1 MRALLPWEQTSP
13 PSLTTPTIHNPPPPP
28 WLGCGKGVGCN
39 RQLTSSS
46 SSPGTR
52 GVRIAGLACDLYRAC
67 VVAGQWAKLTVEQRQ
82 DGEHFTLLCRP
93 MAASAATT
101 AAAACGPKK
110 RRRKPNLRRRERQ
123 RQWRKLSRSS
133 KKDKADQQQQVEQ
146 PQQQHEQPPLLQ
158 QEQLPQQQQHV
169 QQQYQGSLEQQQ
181 QQVTAS
187 SSCSPQ
193 QQQATASSSF
203 PVQHQATASSSFLTQ
218 LEGATADSVA
228 TYIAA
233 ETREQPQQQ
242 QLVTPRETRASKKRK
257 AELSPTA
264 TPSTPGG
271 ILQMDGASDNTPTG
285 RLLPPLDGANG
296 GLTTTPS
303 RPMAPYHAP
312 PKPPPWSTHLP
323 KHPCK
328 VICYL
333 CCADSHYIHYN
344 QCETCH
350 YRRQNPMKI

>member
-1 MRALLPWEQTSP
+1 MWP
-13 PSLTTPTIHNPPPPP
+13 
-28 WLGCGKGVGCN
+28 
-39 RQLTSSS
+39 QLTSCD
-46 SSPGTR
+46 PG
-52 GVRIAGLACDLYRAC
+52 L
-67 VVAGQWAKLTVEQRQ
+67 
-82 DGEHFTLLCRP
+82 
-93 MAASAATT
+93 
-101 AAAACGPKK
+101 
-110 RRRKPNLRRRERQ
+110 
-123 RQWRKLSRSS
+123 WRKLSRSS
-133 KKDKADQQQQVEQ
+133 KKDKADQQHQVEQ

-242 QLVTPRETRASKKRK
+242 QLVT
-257 AELSPTA
+257 
-264 TPSTPGG
+264 
-271 ILQMDGASDNTPTG
+271 
-285 RLLPPLDGANG
+285 
-296 GLTTTPS
+296 TTPS

-312 PKPPPWSTHLP
+312 PKPLPWSTHLP

-350 YRRQNPMKI
+350 YRRQNPMKIWDMNVLIFFSSSY

>member
-1 MRALLPWEQTSP
+1 MCKSYRRSVGEN
-13 PSLTTPTIHNPPPPP
+13 LTC
-28 WLGCGKGVGCN
+28 GDGKGRGSGGSY
-39 RQLTSSS
+39 RAAARRTKLTSSS
-46 SSPGTR
+46 RLSSLSSSTSR
-52 GVRIAGLACDLYRAC
+52 HHCC
-67 VVAGQWAKLTVEQRQ
+67 SKSS
-82 DGEHFTLLCRP
+82 CRSSSS
-93 MAASAATT
+93 MFSSSIREVWNNSSSRLQLT
-101 AAAACGPKK
+101 AAAHC
-110 RRRKPNLRRRERQ
+110 
-123 RQWRKLSRSS
+123 
-133 KKDKADQQQQVEQ
+133 
-146 PQQQHEQPPLLQ
+146 
-158 QEQLPQQQQHV
+158 
-169 QQQYQGSLEQQQ
+169 
-181 QQVTAS
+181 S
-187 SSCSPQ
+187 SSRLQPAAASQCSIR
-193 QQQATASSSF
+193 
-203 PVQHQATASSSFLTQ
+203 HQTQ

-228 TYIAA
+228 TSIAA

-271 ILQMDGASDNTPTG
+271 ILQMDGASDNTPTR

-333 CCADSHYIHYN
+333 CCTDSHYVY
-344 QCETCH
+344 TL
-350 YRRQNPMKI
+350 